1 MKDIE
6 GRLRSYMDAPWAKA
20 PKAYQ
25 NIVHEDENVIVFKD
39 EFPVTEGHLLFVPK
53 KIERQLDITRC
64 FELAYKWGVK
74 GVCEYKWVAF
84 NVGINNGVEA
94 GQTVMWPHVH
104 MIPRRKGDTPKP
116 KGGVRNVIPLK
127 GNYEDTTEGEKDFD
141 YSAIQYH
148 GKTKNYKKQQPEDDW
163 ENEGGVSL
171 PHVDDNT
178 PREELDAWTVKYHR
192 KITRLK
198 TAAKED
204 NWKERY
210 EGYREWK
217 KKIPMK
223 ELARLEEGYNET

>member
-1 MKDIE
+1 MKEIFGQLGTYDE
-6 GRLRSYMDAPWAKA
+6 APWAKA

-25 NIVHEDENVIVFKD
+25 NIVHEDENVVVYKD
-39 EFPVTEGHLLFVPK
+39 GFPVTEGHLLFVPK
-53 KIERQLDITRC
+53 KREQQSDITRC
-64 FELAYKWGVK
+64 FELAYKWGVR
-74 GVCEYKWVAF
+74 GVCDYKWEAF
-84 NVGINNGVEA
+84 NVGINNGEAA

-104 MIPRRKGDTPKP
+104 LIPRRKGDLGWFENGTPYDP
-116 KGGVRNVIPLK
+116 KGGVRNIIPHK
-127 GNYEDTTEGEKDFD
+127 GHYSDTT
-141 YSAIQYH
+141 
-148 GKTKNYKKQQPEDDW
+148 EDDW
-163 ENEGGVSL
+163 ENEGGGNVVL